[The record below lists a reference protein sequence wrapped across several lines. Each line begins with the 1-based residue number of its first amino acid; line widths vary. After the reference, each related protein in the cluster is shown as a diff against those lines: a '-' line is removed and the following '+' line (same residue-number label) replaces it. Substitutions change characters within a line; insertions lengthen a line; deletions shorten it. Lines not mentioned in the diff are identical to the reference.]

1 MLLTVQAVWILE
13 TAFCTFFAM
22 ETFLKIFGLRQHYFT
37 LPWNTYDFIVAVV
50 SVVGQHHTPC
60 VCTAWSTTALD
71 YFSSTI
77 VWAQYGYP
85 KQFVCTM
92 YVFRYL
98 FHPPVT
104 AVVCKRSW
112 SFCQKCRWQVTAKH
126 TYTLP
131 VWFCM
136 KWHGAWLCGVHR
148 TCQDSC
154 SFMWHQPCHHLK

>member
-92 YVFRYL
+92 YVFLYL

-104 AVVCKRSW
+104 AVVCQRSR

-136 KWHGAWLCGVHR
+136 KWHGACVLGVHR

-154 SFMWHQPCHHLK
+154 SFMWHQPCHRLK